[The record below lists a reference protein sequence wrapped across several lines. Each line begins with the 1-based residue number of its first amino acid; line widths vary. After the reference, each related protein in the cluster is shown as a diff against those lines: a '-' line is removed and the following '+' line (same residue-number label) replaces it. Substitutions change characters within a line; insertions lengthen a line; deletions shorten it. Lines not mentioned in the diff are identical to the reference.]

1 MINLKISTTV
11 FHIRAVNNKFINC
24 NEKVKDLDCNRS
36 KISKT
41 FKNNQDSLDAIRRK
55 IQNVIAVNKIRSE

>member
-1 MINLKISTTV
+1 MINLKISATV
-11 FHIRAVNNKFINC
+11 LHIRAVNNKFTNC
-24 NEKVKDLDCNRS
+24 SEKVKDLDGNRS

-41 FKNNQDSLDAIRRK
+41 FKNNQESLDPIRRK